1 MSRPRALLRY
11 LAARL
16 ALAPVMLW
24 LIASLVFL
32 LLRLAPGDPIDALL
46 GIRAPLAAREAL
58 RARLGLDLPLWRQY
72 LTFLEQLL
80 HGDLGESLT
89 NQEAVS
95 QVIGASLPASI
106 ELGSV
111 ALLVAAVVGLAVG
124 FSGIAR
130 PEGKVDFA
138 GRLYGIGTYA
148 LPPFWAA
155 MLVQLVFAVWLGWLP
170 VGGRF
175 PPTLVPPQDS
185 GFYLLDGL
193 MSGLR
198 IGDWQPLLGSLRHL
212 LLPAGTLALL
222 LSGIFTN
229 ALRLNLR
236 RALGSDYVEAARSR
250 GLGERRVVLRHALP
264 NALLPVLTIT
274 GITVASLIGGAL
286 LIEVTYSWPGIA
298 ARLQEAIAQRDYPV
312 VQGIVVVVAAL
323 VVLVTVVVDLMVA
336 LFDPR
341 IRF

>member
-1 MSRPRALLRY
+1 MSRRNELVRY
-11 LAARL
+11 LGARL

-32 LLRLAPGDPIDALL
+32 LLRVAPGDPIDALL
-46 GIRAPLAAREAL
+46 GPKAPAAARAAL
-58 RARLGLDLPLWRQY
+58 RAQLWLDQPLAVQY
-72 LTFLEQLL
+72 GHFIGHLL
-80 HGDLGESLT
+80 QGDLG
-89 NQEAVS
+89 VS
-95 QVIGASLPASI
+95 QASQEPVAAIIRQSLPASL
-106 ELGSV
+106 ELGV
-111 ALLVAAVVGLAVG
+111 TALLLAAAVGLAVG

-130 PEGKVDFA
+130 PEGKLDLA

-175 PPTLVPPQDS
+175 PPSLLPPTGT
-185 GFYLLDGL
+185 GFYLLD
-193 MSGLR
+193 
-198 IGDWQPLLGSLRHL
+198 SLRAGNWAQLQGTVRHL
-212 LLPAGTLALL
+212 VLPAATLSLL
-222 LSGIFTN
+222 LSGIFDN

-236 RALGSDYVEAARSR
+236 RALASDYVEAARSR
-250 GLGERRVVLRHALP
+250 GLGEARVVLRHALP

-298 ARLQEAIAQRDYPV
+298 FRLQEAISQRDYPL

-323 VVLVTVVVDLMVA
+323 VVLVTVLVDLLVA
-336 LFDPR
+336 LLDPR